1 MRYDLQRQ
9 GVQARLEVEEH
20 MPTLQGDRIQL
31 QQVLVNLLRNGVEAM
46 NGTAMKHRH
55 LTVGA
60 TTGNGDS
67 VTLFVRDTGCGLGEA
82 DPDRIFKPFYTTKE
96 DGTGMG
102 LAISRTIIE
111 AHGGRIWARD
121 NADGG
126 CTFHFSLPRRTET

>member
-1 MRYDLQRQ
+1 
-9 GVQARLEVEEH
+9 

-31 QQVLVNLLRNGVEAM
+31 QQVLLNLLLNSVEAM
-46 NGTAMKHRH
+46 NGTATEHRR
-55 LTVGA
+55 LTIGA

-67 VTLFVRDTGCGLGEA
+67 LTLFVHDAGCGLGNV
-82 DPDRIFKPFYTTKE
+82 DPDRMFEPFYTTRE

-111 AHGGRIWARD
+111 AHGGRLWATD

-126 CTFHFSLPRRTET
+126 CTFRFSLPQRSKARVGR